1 MGTITTG
8 FAGLEL
14 KSPVIVGSS
23 SKTASVSNLVE
34 YEKAGAGAVV
44 LKSLFEE
51 SITMEIAANDTDI
64 HPEAYDYLAG
74 YISEEV
80 LSNYLTLIREAKKA
94 LSIPVIASIACH
106 TDGKWEEFARRIEE
120 AGADAIELNIMSLCT
135 VRNYTPGSFEKMN
148 ADIVANVS
156 DRKSVV

>member
-80 LSNYLTLIREAKKA
+80 LSNYLTL
-94 LSIPVIASIACH
+94 SS
-106 TDGKWEEFARRIEE
+106 ARPRRRFRF
-120 AGADAIELNIMSLCT
+120 L
-135 VRNYTPGSFEKMN
+135 
-148 ADIVANVS
+148 
-156 DRKSVV
+156 